1 MATPTIQAALGKG
14 VIKGIRSLGFD
25 EAYIEKFIEDDP
37 SVLGLGDDIS
47 VVESQRH
54 QEKGRLDL
62 LLQDGARE
70 RRFELDLMLGNVD
83 ESHLIRTIE
92 YWDIERRR
100 YPAYDH
106 CAVLVAE
113 NITARFLNV
122 ITLFSGSIPIIALQV
137 NAIAIGEKVG
147 LCFIR
152 VVDSTKL
159 RFDDVLGVAATK
171 SSDRAAWLAYA
182 GSEIIGVVDSCVA
195 FINQAAKH
203 SRTLNFNKQFIG
215 LADNGKANN
224 FVYFL
229 PNKSSLWIGVNVN
242 PVEPWMKKI
251 EDAGLEFRNEDGR
264 IRVKVTPKTFAE
276 NKDLIRELL
285 QCSVA
290 EDEQ

>member
-1 MATPTIQAALGKG
+1 MSAPAVADTLGKG
-14 VIKGIRSLGFD
+14 VIVSIRSLGLD
-25 EAYIEKFIEDDP
+25 EAFIEKFIEDDP
-37 SVLGLGDDIS
+37 SILGLGDDIS
-47 VVESQRH
+47 VVESQRR

-70 RRFELDLMLGNVD
+70 RRFELELMLGSVD

-137 NAIAIGEKVG
+137 NAITIGEKTG

-159 RFDDVLGVAATK
+159 RWDDDLGTAATK

-182 GSEIIGVVDSCVA
+182 GNEIIGVVDSCLG
-195 FINQAAKH
+195 FINQKAKQA
-203 SRTLNFNKQFIG
+203 RTLNFNKQFIG
-215 LADNGKANN
+215 LTENGKANN

-229 PNKSSLWIGVNVN
+229 PNKSSLWVGVNVN
-242 PVEPWMKKI
+242 PVDPWVKRV

-276 NKDLIRELL
+276 NEDLVRELL
-285 QCSVA
+285 QCSVT